1 MSTETNKKLIA
12 QSYQAMDTGD
22 GAKVQSLY
30 SADAKFT
37 IAGAPGPMDFNGFTQ
52 FVGAFQTA
60 FSRPRH
66 VIKSQVAEGDRVS
79 TYLEWH
85 AVHTGPFNGIPASHK
100 PVKIQAI
107 THHTISN
114 GKITE
119 QTSVFDSMS
128 LMQQIGAIPMAA

>member
-1 MSTETNKKLIA
+1 MSTETNKKLLV
-12 QSYQAMDTGD
+12 QSYLAMDAGD
-22 GAKVQSLY
+22 AAKVQSLY

-37 IAGAPGPMDFNGFTQ
+37 IAGAPGTMDFNGFMQ
-52 FVGAFQTA
+52 FFSAFMTA
-60 FSRPRH
+60 FSQPRH

-85 AVHTGPFNGIPASHK
+85 AVHTGPFHGIPASHK

-107 THHTISN
+107 THHTISS

-119 QTSVFDSMS
+119 QTSVFDAMS
-128 LMQQIGAIPMAA
+128 LMQQIGAMQAAA